1 MHRSFA
7 AFIRHQPKP
16 IDRVTHKPCIKCIAG
31 KVGFLLRDELIDEGV
46 VMGGIIPGAV
56 AFDHEQPGVIVRRNG
71 QKLLLRQGVF
81 RFLHAVGG
89 LHLRRVMRV
98 WRGIIWR
105 GRVILAGAKA
115 ADEDK
120 CEDQR

>member
-1 MHRSFA
+1 MHRAFA

-56 AFDHEQPGVIVRRNG
+56 AFDHKQPGVIR
-71 QKLLLRQGVF
+71 LL
-81 RFLHAVGG
+81 HTIGG